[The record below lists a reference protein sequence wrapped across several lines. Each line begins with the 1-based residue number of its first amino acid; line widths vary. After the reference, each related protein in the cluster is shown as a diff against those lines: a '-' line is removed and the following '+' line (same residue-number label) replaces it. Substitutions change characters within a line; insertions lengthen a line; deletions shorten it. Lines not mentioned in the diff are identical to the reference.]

1 MITIIDLGLGNVNSV
16 SRALTYLRI
25 ENVVSADVKEIEK
38 AEKLI
43 FPGVG
48 NFFEASKRMYST
60 GIAEVIQKEVLENK
74 KPLLGICLGMQLL
87 AKTGEEGGLSDGL
100 GLIDANVSRLKCE
113 KDGYCLPHVGWN
125 DISEHDMKWFF
136 GVEDHSCFYFVHSY
150 EMVLNDSSVEYAASS
165 YGVDFIAVVKK
176 DNVIGAQFHPEKS
189 QQPGLQLL
197 KNFAEGVY

>member
-25 ENVVSADVKEIEK
+25 ENVISSDAKKIEK

-60 GIAEVIQKEVLENK
+60 GIAGVIQKQVSGNK

-87 AKTGEEGGLSDGL
+87 AKTGEEGGSSDGL
-100 GLIDANVSRLKCE
+100 GLIDANVSKLKCE
-113 KDGYCLPHVGWN
+113 KDRYHLPHVGWN
-125 DISEHDMKWFF
+125 DISEHDMKWFS

-150 EMVLNDSSVEYAASS
+150 EMVLNDSNVE
-165 YGVDFIAVVKK
+165 
-176 DNVIGAQFHPEKS
+176 
-189 QQPGLQLL
+189 
-197 KNFAEGVY
+197 